1 MQDEEVDDQ
10 ADRLSNLPDDI
21 LLNIVERLDT
31 ACATRTSILSRRWRQ
46 IPAMLSNIVITV
58 GSYDPELDRSKL
70 TRGDVSR
77 ANATVHEATRS
88 ILEIRT
94 ASLHPIHLLC
104 MQFFLGDGSL
114 AIGQAVASAIA
125 TKMVESAELAL
136 LTHQEGRRCT
146 DDDLL
151 AYGLQFWSFLHACP
165 NIFSGLTRL
174 KLENLR
180 LGESDFTKVFSLSKR
195 LEFLCLFNCFAG
207 ILSVLEV
214 EHQQLRELEIFRCD
228 LERVDLD
235 WLPNL
240 TKLTFSCWTSHHD
253 PLSFGYVPLL
263 QAVTMSNTAVSW
275 HKMLKLSEILGNATI
290 SELHLNFESEK
301 IWVKPEGPRELS
313 KVLHKLRLVNLAD
326 ISEECDLAWTLFVL
340 QGAPSL
346 KDLCLTVWNRCEMTW
361 DEEERKEFEFS
372 EDKKDS
378 GFRVGNICTLFQAP
392 QSGCAKDIWISV

>member
-1 MQDEEVDDQ
+1 MQEEEVDDQ
-10 ADRLSNLPDDI
+10 VDWLSNLPDDI
-21 LLNIVERLDT
+21 LLNIERLDT
-31 ACATRTSILSRRWRQ
+31 ACAMRTSILSRRWRQ

-70 TRGDVSR
+70 TCGDVSR
-77 ANATVHEATRS
+77 ANAGVHEATRS

-104 MQFFLGDGSL
+104 MQSFLGDGSL
-114 AIGQAVASAIA
+114 NIGQAVASTIA

-146 DDDLL
+146 DNDLL
-151 AYGLQFWSFLHACP
+151 SYGLQFRSFLYACP

-180 LGESDFTKVFSLSKR
+180 LDESDFTKVFSLSKR
-195 LEFLCLFNCFAG
+195 LEFLCLFNCDVG

-228 LERVDLD
+228 LERVDLN

-263 QAVTMSNTAVSW
+263 QAVTLSNTAVSW
-275 HKMLKLSEILGNATI
+275 HKMLKLSEILGKTTI

-313 KVLHKLRLVNLAD
+313 KVFHKLRLVNLAD

-346 KDLCLTVWNRCEMTW
+346 KELCLTVWNRCEMTW
-361 DEEERKEFEFS
+361 DEEERKKFEFS
-372 EDKKDS
+372 EEKDA
-378 GFRVGNICTLFQAP
+378 GLE
-392 QSGCAKDIWISV
+392 W